1 MTARLLSEHSVTSLD
16 VVHHADALAW
26 LRGAPS
32 NWLNCV
38 VTSPPY
44 FQQRDY
50 GVEGQIGLESTPDAY
65 VTRLVTVF
73 RELRRVLRPDGTFWL
88 NISDS
93 YANDDKW
100 GGSTGGKHV
109 SELHGNTGIGRGR
122 IITGLAPKN
131 LIGIPWR
138 LAFALQDDGWYLRSE
153 ITWCKTAPM
162 PESVSDRP
170 TSATE
175 KVFMLTKEPRYWYDS
190 EAVRV
195 KSSGVSG
202 GGFSSAYAQNQPAH
216 GAMRLNR
223 PADAG
228 TRNLWNYWLIGPEPS
243 HLGHFAMFPQALIE
257 PMVLAGCPAQVCA
270 VCGAPYERVVERE
283 PMEVRHS
290 GRAAQMGEYGRTC
303 TSGTMI
309 KPPMTHTLGWRATC
323 SCGAATHPGIV
334 YDPFM
339 GSGTTGL
346 VAQRLGRH
354 YIGTDINREYVE
366 LARRRVQYRGDD
378 RRMMQEQ
385 DAGVEQMA
393 LFEHTAA

>member
-1 MTARLLSEHSVTSLD
+1 
-16 VVHHADALAW
+16 
-26 LRGAPS
+26 
-32 NWLNCV
+32 
-38 VTSPPY
+38 
-44 FQQRDY
+44 
-50 GVEGQIGLESTPDAY
+50 
-65 VTRLVTVF
+65 
-73 RELRRVLRPDGTFWL
+73 
-88 NISDS
+88 
-93 YANDDKW
+93 
-100 GGSTGGKHV
+100 
-109 SELHGNTGIGRGR
+109 
-122 IITGLAPKN
+122 
-131 LIGIPWR
+131 
-138 LAFALQDDGWYLRSE
+138 
-153 ITWCKTAPM
+153 
-162 PESVSDRP
+162 
-170 TSATE
+170 
-175 KVFMLTKEPRYWYDS
+175 
-190 EAVRV
+190 
-195 KSSGVSG
+195 
-202 GGFSSAYAQNQPAH
+202 
-216 GAMRLNR
+216 MRLNR

>member
-50 GVEGQIGLESTPDAY
+50 GVEGQIGLEDTPERY
-65 VTRLVTVF
+65 VERLVTVF
-73 RELRRVLRPDGTFWL
+73 RELRRVLRPDGVAWL
-88 NISDS
+88 NLGDS
-93 YANDDKW
+93 FLP
-100 GGSTGGKHV
+100 GKQ
-109 SELHGNTGIGRGR
+109 
-122 IITGLAPKN
+122 LA
-131 LIGIPWR
+131 GIPWR
-138 LAFALQDDGWYLRSE
+138 VALALQSDGWILRSDC
-153 ITWCKTAPM
+153 IWHKPNPM
-162 PESVSDRP
+162 PSSVTDRP
-170 TSATE
+170 TSAHE
-175 KVFMLTKEPRYWYDS
+175 YLFLLARSERYFYD
-190 EAVRV
+190 
-195 KSSGVSG
+195 
-202 GGFSSAYAQNQPAH
+202 
-216 GAMRLNR
+216 
-223 PADAG
+223 ADAIAEPSIYAG
-228 TRNLWNYWLIGPEPS
+228 KAVSLGEKSLSRGQATGAGVRASGNATAASVTVTPTRNKRSVWTVATEQTPFA
-243 HLGHFAMFPQALIE
+243 HFATFPQALIE

-270 VCGAPYERVVERE
+270 ACGAPYERVVERE
-283 PMEVRHS
+283 PADMTARYLRGEPVRHGHAGASQS
-290 GRAAQMGEYGRTC
+290 GASNVGAY
-303 TSGTMI
+303 SGQRR
-309 KPPMTHTLGWRATC
+309 TLGFAPTC
-323 SCGAATHPGIV
+323 SCAAGTRPGIV